1 MEMIVW
7 SRLKKGVGL
16 ALVLAFV
23 AMPATA
29 ATAVVVDVAK
39 TADFGAKRAA
49 IEQALA
55 GDETYAEITTEARSR
70 ALVLMS
76 EMGTLIER
84 TGSVDALPPTQQV
97 EVFNR
102 QEELNQILARAA
114 DDSRLVCR
122 RERPTGSK
130 MPVNLCKTVA
140 ERRRVREGDK
150 HFLMTI
156 PKAEA
161 KAEGGNQRY

>member
-1 MEMIVW
+1 MIVGNRW
-7 SRLKKGVGL
+7 KKGVGL

-23 AMPATA
+23 ATPAIA
-29 ATAVVVDVAK
+29 ATAIAVDVAK

-55 GDETYAEITTEARSR
+55 DDETFAEITPEARSR
-70 ALVLMS
+70 AQALMS
-76 EMGTLIER
+76 EMDALIGR
-84 TGSVDALPPTQQV
+84 TGSVDTLPPVQQV

-102 QEELNQILARAA
+102 QEELNQILAQAA
-114 DDSRLVCR
+114 GDSRLVCR

-130 MPVNLCKTVA
+130 MPTNSCKTVA

-150 HFLMTI
+150 QFLMTL

-161 KAEGGNQRY
+161 KVEGR

>member
-1 MEMIVW
+1 MIVW
-7 SRLKKGVGL
+7 NSWKKGVGL
-16 ALVLAFV
+16 ALALALV
-23 AMPATA
+23 AAPAVA
-29 ATAVVVDVAK
+29 ATVIAVDVAK

-55 GDETYAEITTEARSR
+55 GDETFAEITPEARSR
-70 ALVLMS
+70 ALALMS
-76 EMGTLIER
+76 EMDALIGR
-84 TGSVDALPPTQQV
+84 TGSVDTLPPVQQV

-130 MPVNLCKTVA
+130 MPTNSCKTVA
-140 ERRRVREGDK
+140 ERRRAREGDK
-150 HFLMTI
+150 DFLMTI
-156 PKAEA
+156 QKAEA
-161 KAEGGNQRY
+161 KADVR